1 MEEKA
6 MKRRFAEWMV
16 KHSRRYEDEEE
27 KAMRYNGISNHATQT
42 DVFGCPILVVW
53 VGLRRRGQIR
63 MSVSFFIPQRCVRRK
78 SYSSSS

>member
-27 KAMRYNGISNHATQT
+27 KAMRYKM
-42 DVFGCPILVVW
+42 
-53 VGLRRRGQIR
+53 LRR
-63 MSVSFFIPQRCVRRK
+63 MSRFVDEHTRK
-78 SYSSSS
+78 KNAREAAYPPVHLWFWAN